1 MEGEVLLFDDSFEHE
16 VWNMTSHPRV
26 VLICDLWHPQ
36 LDTDAKRLSAL
47 QTEAE
52 RETYLGVV
60 RRQEYQT
67 TTQRGH

>member
-1 MEGEVLLFDDSFEHE
+1 
-16 VWNMTSHPRV
+16 MTSHPRV